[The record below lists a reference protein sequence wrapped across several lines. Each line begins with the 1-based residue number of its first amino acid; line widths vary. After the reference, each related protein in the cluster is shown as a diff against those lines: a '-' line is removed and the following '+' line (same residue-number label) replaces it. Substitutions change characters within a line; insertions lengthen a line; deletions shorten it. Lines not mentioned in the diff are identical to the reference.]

1 MSEGIGFT
9 PGPWR
14 VSADDRHKKLAFAG
28 IETLEGH
35 WIAVASLIEATEEN
49 QQYANARLIAA
60 APEMF
65 EALLEALTAFEE
77 ADARYS
83 GKYGDRPYGVLI
95 SKIAKV
101 LAVIEGRQ

>member
-1 MSEGIGFT
+1 MSERIGFT

-14 VSADDRHKKLAFAG
+14 VCIDERHKRLAFAG

-35 WIAVASLIEATEEN
+35 WIAVVSLVEATQEH

-65 EALLEALTAFEE
+65 EALREALTALEE
-77 ADARYS
+77 ADDKCS
-83 GKYGDRPYGVLI
+83 DDYGERPYGVLT
-95 SKIAKV
+95 SRIAKV
-101 LAVIEGRQ
+101 LAVIEARE

>member
-1 MSEGIGFT
+1 
-9 PGPWR
+9 
-14 VSADDRHKKLAFAG
+14 
-28 IETLEGH
+28 
-35 WIAVASLIEATEEN
+35 
-49 QQYANARLIAA
+49 
-60 APEMF
+60 MF

-101 LAVIEGRQ
+101 LAVIEGRE